1 VTYHKKNNSMNE
13 LSHIPSEF
21 SKEFS
26 VDAKGK
32 VTASRKAICR
42 LTGISP
48 NAIRKLLA
56 RIAEGNH
63 GGSRFLEPFARKDFG
78 EGNLPD
84 VFVAAIIS
92 YYAYEAGRY
101 CTEQAKDVAFTFQ
114 AIGFR
119 AWVQQELGWKSNKGE
134 SHKTTFR
141 LEGKETRRDLTDA
154 VKSYID
160 RHKDELSEN
169 AIKWM
174 YTNMTNGLY
183 LKTHKLKAS
192 QLIEIHGCGKDELRD
207 HFSKKEISMINAVE
221 FVTMQLIDEQDMNP
235 IEAIK
240 SAVERTLATH
250 LFAAKYTEEA
260 LKLKSAK

>member
-1 VTYHKKNNSMNE
+1 MNE

-21 SKEFS
+21 GKEFS

-32 VTASRKAICR
+32 VTASRRAIAR
-42 LTGISP
+42 LAGVSDSSV
-48 NAIRKLLA
+48 RDLLKKIEGGA
-56 RIAEGNH
+56 RF
-63 GGSRFLEPFARKDFG
+63 SG
-78 EGNLPD
+78 EKSLQNL
-84 VFVAAIIS
+84 A
-92 YYAYEAGRY
+92 
-101 CTEQAKDVAFTFQ
+101 AKDVEGAGFLSEAVAVSIIEYYAFDAGKRCKEQARLVYRSFS

-119 AWVQQELGWKSNKGE
+119 TWVQQELGWKSGKGE
-134 SHKTTFR
+134 SHKTAFR

-192 QLIEIHGCGKDELRD
+192 QLVEIHGCGKDELRD

-250 LFAAKYTEEA
+250 LFASKYTEEA
-260 LKLKSAK
+260 LKLKAAK